1 MRLPLRSAVS
11 ELLAGSAV
19 AAVIS
24 LALQFAVARLGISEP
39 SFAPEALASL
49 GAGLVLLITFGLLAF
64 GRHRF
69 PRPVRLAG
77 TWAALSA
84 FTTLALAIPLQATR
98 YYFGGSSTDNGF
110 RLQYM
115 TRMAS
120 TWGLSDMN
128 YADTAPYYPGGWF
141 WLGGRFANLLGWE
154 GWAAY
159 KPYALIW
166 VAVTSV
172 VAFTLWSVVVRRR
185 LALLAAVVTSLA
197 GMLHGIEEPY
207 AWPSAAWLAPIAVLT
222 WHAMRREQ
230 RAPRWTLI
238 CVGGY
243 VGFAA
248 VTYTLHFGF
257 AVLLIVAMAVVAGV
271 SRVRR
276 GEAGW
281 ATTKRMF
288 LRLLPIGI
296 VSAVISLLVWA
307 PYVLATHVFT
317 DNPRSAALHYLPED
331 GSFLPVPM
339 TDASAFGALCLAG
352 FAWLIVR
359 ARSSEVA
366 GAMLTLVIAI
376 YAWFGLSTLALVAK
390 TTLLAFRLNV
400 ILGVVLA
407 VAGVFALLEFIGW
420 VRDRV
425 DVGYAA
431 RITTLSCAL
440 GLLGAIT
447 LTQGAIGTALA
458 TSTEQAYEDYYP
470 TGDNA
475 KGARDPEKTGS
486 WADDVY
492 REISRL
498 TGRPPQRDLLLS
510 TDYKLMS
517 FRPYWGF
524 QQETPHYANPLADYD
539 ERAAEIERWTKARTA
554 PELVELLRRSEF
566 TAPNVFV
573 LRNPASPVASEADR
587 ERAADPTD
595 ENAGKLALNLKG
607 DAFPQL
613 PNVRDYDVHFD
624 PAVFDG
630 PQFERHDVGPYT
642 IIAVRENVR

>member
-1 MRLPLRSAVS
+1 MRLPLRSTVS
-11 ELLAGSAV
+11 ELIAGSVV

-49 GAGLVLLITFGLLAF
+49 GAALVLLITFGLLAF
-64 GRHRF
+64 GRRRF

-77 TWAALSA
+77 TWAALST

-120 TWGLSDMN
+120 SWGLSDMN
-128 YADTAPYYPGGWF
+128 YAGTAPYYPGGWF

-238 CVGGY
+238 CIGGY

-248 VTYTLHFGF
+248 ITYTLHFGF
-257 AVLLIVAMAVVAGV
+257 AVLLIVAMAVVAGT

-276 GEAGW
+276 GEAVW
-281 ATTKRMF
+281 ATVKRMF

-296 VSAVISLLVWA
+296 VSGLISLLVWA

-339 TDASAFGALCLAG
+339 TDASVFGALCLAG
-352 FAWLIVR
+352 FAWLILR
-359 ARSSEVA
+359 AKRSEVA

-376 YAWFGLSTLALVAK
+376 YVWFGLSTLALVAK

-407 VAGVFALLEFIGW
+407 VAGVFAVLEFIGW
-420 VRDRV
+420 LRERV

-440 GLLGAIT
+440 GLLGAVT

-475 KGARDPEKTGS
+475 KGARDPDKTGS

-492 REISRL
+492 REISDL
-498 TGRPPQRDLLLS
+498 TGRPPERDLLLS

-539 ERAAEIERWTKARTA
+539 ERAAEIERWSKARNA
-554 PELVELLRRSEF
+554 PELVNMLRRSEF
-566 TAPNVFV
+566 TTPNVFV
-573 LRNPASPVASEADR
+573 LRNPASPVASEADQ
-587 ERAADPTD
+587 ERAADPSD

-607 DAFPQL
+607 DAFPQQ

-624 PAVFDG
+624 PVAFDG
-630 PQFERHDVGPYT
+630 PQFERSDVGPYT
-642 IIAVRENVR
+642 IIAVRDAR